1 MLKLIWISLWKWIE
15 SQLFYIEI
23 MIKSLMNTESCNTL
37 YSVLRLYRFQV
48 MLCITEWE
56 SVEVAQSSCCCV
68 SWRSD
73 ISSPSFLLIF
83 TTRPDWANVSRWPT
97 KHHSSHAK
105 ISLIFCSLKQHSV
118 IICRQIWLET
128 SAQFLCHFSTPDM
141 CIFWTLA
148 GELSVYK

>member
-1 MLKLIWISLWKWIE
+1 MLKLIWISLGIE
-15 SQLFYIEI
+15 SQLFYTEI
-23 MIKSLMNTESCNTL
+23 LIKSLMNTESCNTL
-37 YSVLRLYRFQV
+37 YSVPRLYRFQV

-97 KHHSSHAK
+97 KHCSSHAK
-105 ISLIFCSLKQHSV
+105 KISHLLLLKTTFCV
-118 IICRQIWLET
+118 IMCRQIWLET

-148 GELSVYK
+148 GEFWAYK